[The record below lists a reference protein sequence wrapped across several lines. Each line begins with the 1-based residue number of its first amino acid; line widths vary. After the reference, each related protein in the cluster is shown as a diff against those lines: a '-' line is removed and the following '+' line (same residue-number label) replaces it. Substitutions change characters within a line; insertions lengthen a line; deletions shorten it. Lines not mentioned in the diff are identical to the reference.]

1 MSREGRE
8 GNILLKSGTES
19 VPRNL
24 VGSTEVVKSLTEIL
38 FVDTVGRDVPEADV
52 RFRCLFSL
60 VRRGH
65 CLRDTAKRE
74 LGKVSYQSEK
84 LAPNVIV
91 MNCPFDASC

>member
-1 MSREGRE
+1 M
-8 GNILLKSGTES
+8 KSGTES

-65 CLRDTAKRE
+65 CQRTHSKRE